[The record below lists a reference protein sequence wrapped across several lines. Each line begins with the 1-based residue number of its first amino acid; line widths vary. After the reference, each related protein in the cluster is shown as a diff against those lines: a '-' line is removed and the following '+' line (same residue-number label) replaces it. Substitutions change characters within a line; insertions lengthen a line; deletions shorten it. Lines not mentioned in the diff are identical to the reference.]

1 MLQKYPIKGSVLLSM
16 SDKGYFIH
24 TPKDYYLSSDFYD
37 SVEEIPQNII
47 DTMDDLYNQYKQR
60 NGGDNNE

>member
-1 MLQKYPIKGSVLLSM
+1 M

-37 SVEEIPQNII
+37 SVEEIPQNVI